1 MLTEQEQ
8 QEISTSFAGINVDAS
23 STIAGEGDLIWS
35 TQFQCSK
42 RTMHY
47 IYHTEPDTITIFR
60 VDEAPV
66 PEPMQKL
73 STFLNAN
80 PDVRELLGL

>member
-8 QEISTSFAGINVDAS
+8 QEIATSFAGINVDAS
-23 STIAGEGDLIWS
+23 LTTADEGDLIWS

-60 VDEAPV
+60 VDDAP
-66 PEPMQKL
+66 PPIEITKINNLIENNQL
-73 STFLNAN
+73 FRSLINN
-80 PDVRELLGL
+80 

>member
-60 VDEAPV
+60 VDEAP
-66 PEPMQKL
+66 PPIEITKINNLIENSEQFRSL
-73 STFLNAN
+73 LNN
-80 PDVRELLGL
+80 